1 MNLRLHIIPL
11 TDAELDANRNPTRPY
26 AITPQ
31 EFADLVMRVNWSFD
45 GTGIRLVFNP
55 DTDWQPMAD
64 TQLNTDAAGSR
75 ERGNQIAASIP
86 GKIVCFLRW
95 GSKATPTG
103 NGNSY
108 PPPGAGPK
116 PPSVDDIVQNYV
128 ALPNRIAPNFGL
140 LNQGNGSFVA
150 HEVGHYLGLYHTF
163 PGWDG
168 HDPIFRRYKN
178 PDGTN
183 APPPS
188 SDAADQ
194 AVIDY
199 IVANGGT
206 INALDGDLL
215 SDTPPDPSPVL
226 YAAHG
231 QNICVTR
238 TIRVNG
244 TMNGRSVS
252 FTFTPDPNNVMGY
265 FTACGPGSV
274 PPPARFSAQQSERM
288 VQTLLQHP
296 ARRHLVRSFS
306 LRQFLQLK
314 GINPA
319 TGLRSH
325 FSARD
330 LAGGLR
336 LLIARETGPFP

>member
-11 TDAELDANRNPTRPY
+11 TDAELDANGNPNRPY

-31 EFADLVMRVNWSFD
+31 EFADLVMRVNWSFE
-45 GTGIRLVFNP
+45 GTGIGLVFNP

-95 GSKATPTG
+95 GSEDTPTG
-103 NGNSY
+103 TGNAY

-116 PPSVDDIVQNYV
+116 PRSVDDVVQNYV

-150 HEVGHYLGLYHTF
+150 HELGHYLGLYHTF
-163 PGWDG
+163 PGWTDRG
-168 HDPIFRRYKN
+168 GPIFGRIPGK
-178 PDGTN
+178 DV
-183 APPPS
+183 PS
-188 SDAADQ
+188 AAVADQ

-199 IVANGGT
+199 MSENGGAVD
-206 INALDGDLL
+206 ALDGDLL

-244 TMNGRSVS
+244 TMSGRSVS

-274 PPPARFSAQQSERM
+274 PPPARFSAQQRERM